1 MSGKDLAQNMFLC
14 STEMLA
20 TIPRSINSC
29 TVATAQITGILKLL
43 PTCIHGYGGQERN
56 FSELCFTDIYQV
68 NDVCGPGGELP
79 HSLPLPVLV
88 RIDVEVNGAVEVGQQ
103 VTEAG
108 HVRQPHWPDQLGL
121 KLEKKTTL
129 TFL

>member
-1 MSGKDLAQNMFLC
+1 MCNAICNVYSHSLNVVV
-14 STEMLA
+14 S
-20 TIPRSINSC
+20 
-29 TVATAQITGILKLL
+29 
-43 PTCIHGYGGQERN
+43 
-56 FSELCFTDIYQV
+56 YQV
-68 NDVCGPGGELP
+68 SDVCGGELP

-121 KLEKKTTL
+121 KLEKNKL
-129 TFL
+129 